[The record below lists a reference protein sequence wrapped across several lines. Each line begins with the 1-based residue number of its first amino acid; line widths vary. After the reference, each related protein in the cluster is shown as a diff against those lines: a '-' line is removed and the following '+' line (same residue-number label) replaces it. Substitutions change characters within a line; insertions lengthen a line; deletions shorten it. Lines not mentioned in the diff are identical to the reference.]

1 MSVAY
6 RFIQHLADLE
16 SSRAYAALRRALAG
30 QVLDGYVP
38 AYPYI
43 ERFLANQ
50 TSEDSES
57 LGYRY
62 RRKVFYLV
70 AGLYCS
76 LHQPDDPAAL
86 PADPEKPGSTLG
98 KAVAE
103 LHKELYK
110 EGTGI
115 HEISSLEQ
123 RFIRLLDSD
132 QEQRPHLLQQMIMLI
147 KPHAIPIH
155 WVRLMNDLL
164 QWTDRNDAVRR
175 QWAQEFYRSYQP
187 VKTGE

>member
-1 MSVAY
+1 MFIAY
-6 RFIQHLADLE
+6 RFIQHLAGLE

-30 QVLDGYVP
+30 QSLDGYVP

-43 ERFLANQ
+43 ERFLAHQ
-50 TSEDSES
+50 TSEDSEVQ
-57 LGYRY
+57 GY

-76 LHQPDDPAAL
+76 LHQPDDPADL
-86 PADPEKPGSTLG
+86 PADSEKSGSTLG

-123 RFIRLLDSD
+123 RLIRLLDSD
-132 QEQRPHLLQQMIMLI
+132 EEQRPHLLQQMVMLL

-164 QWTDRNDAVRR
+164 QWTDRNDAIRR
-175 QWAQEFYRSYQP
+175 QWAKDFYRYYQP
-187 VKTGE
+187 AKTGE